1 MRIVGSIHIDLAY
14 FNTCGKIIS
23 ESGALHILGE
33 SLVLA
38 AGSTNGFIKGKNYNR
53 CQRVHELLSL
63 TFEILH
69 FLSYLAKITNN
80 EDIFD
85 TIRSVSH

>member
-1 MRIVGSIHIDLAY
+1 MRIVGSFHIDLAY

-38 AGSTNGFIKGKNYNR
+38 AGSTN
-53 CQRVHELLSL
+53 EDSL
-63 TFEILH
+63 KVKTTTDVKEYM
-69 FLSYLAKITNN
+69 SY
-80 EDIFD
+80 
-85 TIRSVSH
+85 SH